1 MISND
6 TITQVRERADIVAV
20 VSEVVPTLKQ
30 RGRSFVGL
38 CPFHSEKTPSFH
50 VNRERGFFHCFGCKE
65 SGSVIDFV
73 MRVDGHSF
81 PDTVRSLAERFGIP
95 VEEDT
100 KPRDGFD
107 HAKKAR
113 EDLFAVSALAA
124 TYFET
129 QLREHEHRDLAL
141 EELAKRG
148 LLPGQRAEIDS
159 ALQAFRVG
167 YAPDGWDGLAR
178 FLRSQGVSPV
188 AAETVGLLVPRNSGT
203 GHYDRFRN
211 RLMFAVLD
219 PQGRVVAFSGRALAP
234 PPGSDTSGESPAK
247 YINSPE
253 SPIYI
258 KGSTLFGLFQGRL
271 AIRKE
276 DCAVVVE
283 GNFDVVSLHARGM
296 LNVVAPLGTAF
307 TREQAQL
314 LRRYTANATLFFDGD
329 SAGRKAVLASR
340 EPLKQEKIAARVVT
354 VEGGKD
360 PDEIARGPGG
370 IERVRAMVAGAP
382 GIMEYLIEDAL
393 NESFHQADANERSA
407 RVTRVG
413 KLLAEENDPLVRG
426 MLKSYADRCAGRLD
440 LVRSPD
446 AFRTLERSFKLMV
459 PAPEVAPPKKQRAV
473 IQKPGALER
482 TEMVG
487 AVLDFPELLDEDEVR
502 EALGL
507 LEGHGARLLALLG
520 RLRKGH
526 PDAWSEQFLQSCRNE
541 MPREVVD
548 FVHRR
553 MSAPAHETLALAR
566 ENLLKCANKLKSVIL
581 TAEGAESSRETSRAA
596 GNWEEQLRLAKVV
609 QERLAEARGLPTA
622 KKQPEE
628 PATKAANQEV
638 GQTPEERPE
647 TAYVPE
653 DAGADYPEYYPG
665 DDADSLPGDEG
676 EDL

>member
-1 MISND
+1 M
-6 TITQVRERADIVAV
+6 

-38 CPFHSEKTPSFH
+38 CPFHSEKSPSFH

-95 VEEDT
+95 VEEDN
-100 KPRDGFD
+100 KPGGGAGFD

-129 QLREHEHRDLAL
+129 QLREHEHRQFAL
-141 EELAKRG
+141 DELARRG
-148 LLPGQRAEIDS
+148 LSPGQSSEVDD

-167 YAPDGWDGLAR
+167 YAPDGWDGLAK
-178 FLRSQGVSPV
+178 FLRAQGVSPM
-188 AAETVGLLVPRNSGT
+188 AAESVGLLVARGSGT
-203 GHYDRFRN
+203 GHYDRFRH

-234 PPGSDTSGESPAK
+234 PPSADSGGESPAK

-258 KGSTLFGLFQGRL
+258 KGNTLFGLFQARL

-283 GNFDVVSLHARGM
+283 GNFDVVSLHGRGM
-296 LNVVAPLGTAF
+296 KNVVAPLGTAF

-329 SAGRKAVLASR
+329 AAGRKAVLASR
-340 EPLKQEKIAARVVT
+340 EPLKQEKLAARVVT

-393 NESFHQADANERSA
+393 NESFHQADASERSA

-446 AFRTLERSFKLMV
+446 VFRTLERSFKLMV
-459 PAPEVAPPKKQRAV
+459 PAQEVVAPQKRRVA
-473 IQKPGALER
+473 QKPGALER

-487 AVLDFPELLDEDEVR
+487 AVLDYPELLDDAEVR
-502 EALGL
+502 EGLAL
-507 LEGHGARLLALLG
+507 LEGHGARLLALLA
-520 RLRKGH
+520 RLRRTL
-526 PDAWSEQFLQSCRNE
+526 PDSWSEQFLASCKNE
-541 MPREVVD
+541 MPREVVE

-553 MSAPAHETLALAR
+553 ISAPAHDSLAIAR

-581 TAEGAESSRETSRAA
+581 TAEGAESSREAGRAT

-609 QERLAEARGLPTA
+609 HQRLREARGLPQDATSESA
-622 KKQPEE
+622 ASAQSPPVAPAH
-628 PATKAANQEV
+628 PATGTSQEV
-638 GQTPEERPE
+638 GQRPE
-647 TAYVPE
+647 AVPDTAYSTDDQDGE
-653 DAGADYPEYYPG
+653 YPEYYPG
-665 DDADSLPGDEG
+665 DDGEPGPSE
-676 EDL
+676 EP